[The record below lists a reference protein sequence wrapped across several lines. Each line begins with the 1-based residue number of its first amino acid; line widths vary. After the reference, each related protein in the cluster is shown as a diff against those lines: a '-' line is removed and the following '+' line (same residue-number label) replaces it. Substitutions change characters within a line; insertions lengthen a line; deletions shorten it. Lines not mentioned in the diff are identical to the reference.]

1 MPRPVSVC
9 VKRLHLKPNNMT
21 DTRNGH
27 RGRETN
33 SVLHFLERINKM
45 EAPAKVEPKTPPR
58 LIVSVGPH
66 IRDEESTARIMWTVS
81 GALIPAMLM
90 SVYYFG
96 LPAIMVTLVC
106 IVTSLLYEAGM
117 QLLLK
122 KPVTL
127 NDGSAFLTGLL
138 LAMNLPAN
146 VPLYIP
152 AVGAFVAIV
161 ITKQLFGGLGFN
173 IFNPALIGRAFVLIS
188 FAKIMTTYVE
198 PTTTFM
204 AVDAKTT
211 ATPLVLLKEDG
222 MSKLLEVYHTKAA
235 LYQDLFLGNR
245 AGSLGE
251 TSVIALLLGA
261 AFLMMRR
268 YITWH
273 IPIPFI
279 ATVGILTWIFGG
291 TDGLMTGDPIL
302 HMMSGG
308 LMLGA
313 FFMATD
319 YVTGPSVRSAQVVF
333 GVACGGLT
341 ALIRLK
347 GGYPE
352 GVMFAI
358 LLMNCFAPLLDRG
371 MRSRVFG
378 KVEAKGVKK

>member
-1 MPRPVSVC
+1 
-9 VKRLHLKPNNMT
+9 
-21 DTRNGH
+21 
-27 RGRETN
+27 
-33 SVLHFLERINKM
+33 M
-45 EAPAKVEPKTPPR
+45 EAPAKEQSKEQPK
-58 LIVSVGPH
+58 LIVSIGPH
-66 IRDEESTARIMWTVS
+66 MHDEETTAKIMWTVS
-81 GALIPAMLM
+81 GALLPATLM
-90 SVYYFG
+90 SVYFFG
-96 LPAIMVTLVC
+96 IPAVMVILVC
-106 IVTSLLYEAGM
+106 IISALVSEAGTQKM
-117 QLLLK
+117 LH

-127 NDGSAFLTGLL
+127 SDGSAFLTGLL

-152 AVGAFVAIV
+152 AIGSFVAIV
-161 ITKQLFGGLGFN
+161 ITKHLFGGLGSN

-188 FAKIMTTYVE
+188 FPKLMTTYVA
-198 PTTTFM
+198 PAATFM
-204 AVDAKTT
+204 AMDAKTS
-211 ATPLVLLKEDG
+211 ATPLVLLKEEG
-222 MSKLLEVYHTKAA
+222 MSRLLEIYHTKAA

-261 AFLMMRR
+261 AFLFMKR

-273 IPIPFI
+273 VPLPFI
-279 ATVGILTWIFGG
+279 ATVGILTWLFGG
-291 TDGLMTGDPIL
+291 KEGLMSGDAIF

-308 LMLGA
+308 LILGA

-333 GVACGGLT
+333 GVACGALT
-341 ALIRLK
+341 VLIRLK

-378 KVEAKGVKK
+378 KVKVQGVKK

>member
-1 MPRPVSVC
+1 MHTLSEVNSMDAPV
-9 VKRLHLKPNNMT
+9 KEQPKEQLK
-21 DTRNGH
+21 
-27 RGRETN
+27 
-33 SVLHFLERINKM
+33 
-45 EAPAKVEPKTPPR
+45 
-58 LIVSVGPH
+58 LIVSIGPH
-66 IRDEESTARIMWTVS
+66 MHDTESTSKIMWTVS
-81 GALIPAMLM
+81 GALLPATLM

-96 LPAIMVTLVC
+96 LPAIMVILVC
-106 IVTSLLYEAGM
+106 LVTSLLAEAGM

-127 NDGSAFLTGLL
+127 SDGSAFLTGLL
-138 LAMNLPAN
+138 LALNLPAN
-146 VPLYIP
+146 APLYIP
-152 AVGAFVAIV
+152 FVGSVVAIM
-161 ITKQLFGGLGFN
+161 IAKQLFGGLGYN
-173 IFNPALIGRAFVLIS
+173 IFNPALVGRAFVLVS
-188 FAKIMTTYVE
+188 FAKIMTTFVA
-198 PTTTFM
+198 PVSTFM
-204 AVDAKTT
+204 ALDAKTT
-211 ATPLVLLKEDG
+211 ATPLVLLKEEG
-222 MSKLLEVYHTKAA
+222 MAKLLEIYHTKAA

-251 TSVIALLLGA
+251 TSVIAILLGA
-261 AFLMMRR
+261 AYLMMKR

-279 ATVGILTWIFGG
+279 ATVGILTWVFGG
-291 TDGLMTGDPIL
+291 KDGLMTGDPIL

-333 GVACGGLT
+333 GICAGALT
-341 ALIRLK
+341 TLIRLK

-378 KVEAKGVKK
+378 KVVAQGVKK

>member
-1 MPRPVSVC
+1 
-9 VKRLHLKPNNMT
+9 
-21 DTRNGH
+21 
-27 RGRETN
+27 
-33 SVLHFLERINKM
+33 M
-45 EAPAKVEPKTPPR
+45 EAPAKEQPKEQPK
-58 LIVSVGPH
+58 LIVSIGPH
-66 IRDEESTARIMWTVS
+66 MHDEETTSKIMWTVS
-81 GALIPAMLM
+81 GALLPATLM

-96 LPAIMVTLVC
+96 MPAIQVILVC
-106 IVTSLLYEAGM
+106 IVTSLLTEAGM
-117 QLLLK
+117 QWLLK
-122 KPVTL
+122 KPITL
-127 NDGSAFLTGLL
+127 SDGSAFLTGLL
-138 LAMNLPAN
+138 LAMNLPSN
-146 VPLYIP
+146 VPFYIP
-152 AVGAFVAIV
+152 FVGSFVAIM
-161 ITKQLFGGLGFN
+161 IAKHLFGGLGFN
-173 IFNPALIGRAFVLIS
+173 IFNPALIGRAFVLVS
-188 FAKIMTTYVE
+188 FAKIMTTYVA
-198 PTTTFM
+198 PASAFM

-222 MSKLLEVYHTKAA
+222 MSKLLEIYHTKAA
-235 LYQDLFLGNR
+235 LYQDLFIGNR

-261 AFLMMRR
+261 AFLMLKR

-273 IPIPFI
+273 IPVTFI

-291 TDGLMTGDPIL
+291 KEGLMTGDAIF

-308 LMLGA
+308 LILGA

-333 GVACGGLT
+333 GVACGVLT
-341 ALIRLK
+341 VLIRLK

-378 KVEAKGVKK
+378 KAEARGVKK

>member
-1 MPRPVSVC
+1 
-9 VKRLHLKPNNMT
+9 
-21 DTRNGH
+21 
-27 RGRETN
+27 
-33 SVLHFLERINKM
+33 M
-45 EAPAKVEPKTPPR
+45 EAPAKELPKELPK
-58 LIVSVGPH
+58 LIVSIGPH
-66 IRDEESTARIMWTVS
+66 IHDMESTAKIMWTVS
-81 GALIPAMLM
+81 GALLPATLM

-96 LPAIMVTLVC
+96 LPAIMVILVC
-106 IVTSLLYEAGM
+106 LATSLLAEAGM

-127 NDGSAFLTGLL
+127 SDGSAFLTGLL

-152 AVGAFVAIV
+152 VVGSIVAIM
-161 ITKQLFGGLGFN
+161 IAKQLFGGLGYN
-173 IFNPALIGRAFVLIS
+173 IFNPALVGRAFVLIS
-188 FAKIMTTYVE
+188 FAKIMTTFVA
-198 PTTTFM
+198 PATTFM
-204 AVDAKTT
+204 AFDAKTT
-211 ATPLVLLKEDG
+211 ATPLVILKEEG
-222 MSKLLEVYHTKAA
+222 MAKLLEIYHTKAA
-235 LYQDLFLGNR
+235 LYQDLFVGNR

-251 TSVIALLLGA
+251 TSAVALLLGA
-261 AFLMMRR
+261 AFLMMKR

-279 ATVGILTWIFGG
+279 ATVGILTWVFGG
-291 TDGLMTGDPIL
+291 KDGLMTGDPIL

-308 LMLGA
+308 LILGA

-333 GVACGGLT
+333 GICAGILT
-341 ALIRLK
+341 TLIRLK

-371 MRSRVFG
+371 MRSPVFG
-378 KVEAKGVKK
+378 KTEAKVVKK

>member
-1 MPRPVSVC
+1 
-9 VKRLHLKPNNMT
+9 
-21 DTRNGH
+21 
-27 RGRETN
+27 
-33 SVLHFLERINKM
+33 M
-45 EAPAKVEPKTPPR
+45 EAPAKEQPKEQPK
-58 LIVSVGPH
+58 LIVSIGPH
-66 IRDEESTARIMWTVS
+66 MHDTESTSKIMWTVS
-81 GALIPAMLM
+81 GALLPAMLM

-106 IVTSLLYEAGM
+106 IVTSLAAEAGM
-117 QLLLK
+117 QRLLM

-127 NDGSAFLTGLL
+127 SDGSAFLTGLL

-152 AVGAFVAIV
+152 FVGSVVAVV
-161 ITKQLFGGLGFN
+161 IAKHLFGGLGYN
-173 IFNPALIGRAFVLIS
+173 IFNPALVGRAFVLVS
-188 FAKIMTTYVE
+188 FAKIMTTYVA
-198 PTTTFM
+198 PATSFL

-211 ATPLVLLKEDG
+211 ATPLVILKEEG
-222 MSKLLEVYHTKAA
+222 MVKLLEVFHSQSAMYW
-235 LYQDLFLGNR
+235 DLLIGNR

-261 AFLMMRR
+261 AFLMMKR

-279 ATVGILTWIFGG
+279 ATVGVLAWLFGG
-291 TDGLMTGDPIL
+291 KDGLMTGDPLL

-308 LMLGA
+308 LILGA
-313 FFMATD
+313 FFMSTD
-319 YVTGPSVRSAQVVF
+319 YVTGPSIRSAQIVF
-333 GVACGGLT
+333 GVCAGALT
-341 ALIRLK
+341 VLIRLK

-371 MRSRVFG
+371 MRSPVFG
-378 KVEAKGVKK
+378 KAEAKGVKK

>member
-1 MPRPVSVC
+1 
-9 VKRLHLKPNNMT
+9 
-21 DTRNGH
+21 
-27 RGRETN
+27 
-33 SVLHFLERINKM
+33 M
-45 EAPAKVEPKTPPR
+45 EAPAKEPAKEQPKEPHK
-58 LIVSVGPH
+58 LIVSIGPH
-66 IRDEESTARIMWTVS
+66 MHDAETTAKIMWTVS
-81 GALIPAMLM
+81 GALLPATLM
-90 SVYYFG
+90 SVYFFG
-96 LPAIMVTLVC
+96 MPAVMVILVC
-106 IVTSLLYEAGM
+106 ILSALISEAITQKM
-117 QLLLK
+117 LH

-127 NDGSAFLTGLL
+127 SDGSAFLTGLL

-152 AVGAFVAIV
+152 AIGSFVAIV
-161 ITKQLFGGLGFN
+161 ITKHLFGGLGSN

-188 FAKIMTTYVE
+188 FPKLMTTYVA
-198 PTTTFM
+198 PVATFM
-204 AVDAKTT
+204 TMDAKTT
-211 ATPLVLLKEDG
+211 ATPLVLLKEEG
-222 MSKLLEVYHTKAA
+222 MSRLLEIYHTKAA

-261 AFLMMRR
+261 AFLFMKR

-273 IPIPFI
+273 VPLPFI
-279 ATVGILTWIFGG
+279 ATVGILTWLFGG
-291 TDGLMTGDPIL
+291 KEGLMSGDAIF

-308 LMLGA
+308 LILGA

-333 GVACGGLT
+333 GVACGALT
-341 ALIRLK
+341 VLIRLK

-378 KVEAKGVKK
+378 KVKVQGVKK